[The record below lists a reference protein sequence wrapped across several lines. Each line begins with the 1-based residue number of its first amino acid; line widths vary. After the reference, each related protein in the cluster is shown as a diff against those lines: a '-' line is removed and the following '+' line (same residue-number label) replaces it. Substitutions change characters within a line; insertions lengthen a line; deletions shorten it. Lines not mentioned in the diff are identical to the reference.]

1 LFISSQLT
9 TKISLLQK
17 WHVMPTHFITCT
29 FVGISFVAALVTF
42 RVFGGLAFASYAHTI
57 DAPI

>member
-1 LFISSQLT
+1 MTNL
-9 TKISLLQK
+9 SLIHK

-29 FVGISFVAALVTF
+29 YVGINFVAAFGTF
-42 RVFGGLAFASYAHTI
+42 HVLGGLAFASYTHTI